1 MPIYLIRHGE
11 TEWSLQ
17 HRHTGSTDI
26 PLTEAG
32 DDQAR
37 SLGPRLAGVPFT
49 RVLAS
54 PLQRARLTAEL
65 SGVQPEAEITALLT
79 EFDYGE
85 YEGITSMEIQRER
98 PGWDLWRD
106 GCPGGETPE
115 QVVDRGRR
123 LLAELA
129 PEPDRN
135 YALFG
140 HGHVLRAVTVAYLGT
155 PVGLAR
161 HLMLKVASIS
171 ILSQEHDVPAIEV
184 WDLV

>member
-32 DDQAR
+32 EDQAR
-37 SLGPRLAGVPFT
+37 SLGRRLGGVQFT

-54 PLQRARLTAEL
+54 PLQRVRLTAQL

-79 EFDYGE
+79 EFDYGD
-85 YEGITSMEIQRER
+85 YEGIAGAEIRSER
-98 PGWDLWRD
+98 PDWDLWRD

-115 QVVDRGRR
+115 QAVDRGGR

-129 PEPDRN
+129 PKPDLN

-140 HGHVLRAVTVAYLGT
+140 HGHALRAVTVAYLGT
-155 PVGLAR
+155 PVSLAR
-161 HLMLKVASIS
+161 HLTLKVASIS
-171 ILSQEHDVPAIEV
+171 ILSQEHDTPAIEV
-184 WDLV
+184 WDVT